1 MSPKNRKLFYI
12 LVFVTLILLVPIGY
26 FAFNYVRDIR
36 SDASTEAPPKNV
48 QIYNPLSNSFDLA
61 WTTDVPATG
70 SVMYG
75 ASTGS
80 LTSEGFDI
88 RGAEYEGLSHVVVL
102 RGLEPESTYYFK
114 IISNGKEST
123 VQEFKTS
130 KVVST
135 EPVNLYGST
144 EPTNKDSL
152 IRAFLIEKGSGKKV
166 DATMLGSVILD
177 NGTWTMDAGNFRT
190 GAGEKVSN
198 YATYLLQVEIIDKD
212 GVVIARELSPEIESS
227 AEIILETGKIADSTA
242 EATKFVVSTTRT
254 PVEPSGTDAT
264 PAPTGTTAPT
274 RTTSPSQ
281 PSVKVSNIEIVN
293 VLDGTFAV
301 VWETNVPTNSYVR
314 YTINGGTSSVAFDKR
329 SNSKLARSLR
339 THFVEITDTTN
350 PAGTKYEI
358 TLINNETPWTEK
370 VSFEK
375 VAAAEV
381 PSIDSVPVSFK
392 KSGNYIDQ
400 VLVAEVKDKSTKIA
414 VTSDLQGN
422 GVLDLSSLRDIENP
436 SEKYDVLDSD
446 VLEIS
451 FIGGTLKNDAEL
463 ESMTIKE
470 LREKDSVVLDA
481 TPKDTAPFQILYIN
495 IKNGQVIKELQPEFA
510 GEGFQP
516 NSTITIEI
524 EKQ

>member
-12 LVFVTLILLVPIGY
+12 LIFVALILLVPIAY
-26 FAFNYVRDIR
+26 FAFNYVRDLR
-36 SDASTEAPPKNV
+36 SDASTEAPPKNI
-48 QIYNPLSNSFDLA
+48 QIYNPLSNSFDVA
-61 WTTDVPATG
+61 WTTDIPATG

-75 ASTGS
+75 ANAEN

-114 IISNGKEST
+114 IISNGKET
-123 VQEFKTS
+123 TAQEFKTS
-130 KVVST
+130 KVIST
-135 EPVNLYGST
+135 EPINLYGST
-144 EPTNKDSL
+144 ESSSADSL

-190 GAGEKVSN
+190 GSGEKVSN
-198 YATYLLQVEIIDKD
+198 FANYLLQVEIIDKD

-227 AEIILETGKIADSTA
+227 TEIVLETGKIADSTA
-242 EATKFVVSTTRT
+242 EATKFVVSTTRVPAT
-254 PVEPSGTDAT
+254 SPTGTNTT

-274 RTTSPSQ
+274 QTSIT
-281 PSVKVSNIEIVN
+281 VSNVEIVN
-293 VLDGTFAV
+293 ILDGTFAV

-314 YTINGGTSSVAFDKR
+314 YSINGGASSVAFDKR

-358 TLINNETPWTEK
+358 TLINNESPWKEK

-375 VAAAEV
+375 VAVSEV

-422 GVLDLSSLRDIENP
+422 GVLELSSLRDIENP

-451 FIGGTLKNDAEL
+451 FIGGTLKNIAKL
-463 ESMTIKE
+463 ESMTIDE
-470 LREKDSVVLDA
+470 LREEDAVVLDA

-495 IKNGQVIKELQPEFA
+495 IKNGEVIKELRPEFA
-510 GEGFQP
+510 GEGFKP